1 MLNFGIPTLIESPDM
16 KDCAKI
22 CNELGL
28 QFVELNMNL
37 PQYEPEMIDI
47 PRIRS
52 VARDY
57 GIFYT
62 LHLDENLNPWD
73 FNVHVQEAYTQTV
86 IDSIRIAKEL
96 DITVL
101 NMHLVSGVYFT
112 LPDKRVYLF
121 DVFREHY
128 LDTVRAFRDK
138 CHEAIGDS
146 GVKICIENTAGYP
159 AYQQAALD
167 ALLES
172 PVFGLTLDIGHNHGS
187 GYMDEPF
194 ITDRIGRLEHMH
206 IHDAVGK
213 RDHLVLGS
221 GDIDLQKYF
230 TMAKNNIQT
239 AVIETKTLESL
250 RTSIPWMRENIV
262 L

>member
-37 PQYEPEMIDI
+37 PQYEPDMIDI

-57 GIFYT
+57 NVFYT

-86 IDSIRIAKEL
+86 IDSIRVAQAL
-96 DITVL
+96 DISVL

-167 ALLES
+167 VLLES

-206 IHDAVGK
+206 IHDAVEK

-239 AVIETKTLESL
+239 AFIETKTLESL

>member
-1 MLNFGIPTLIESPDM
+1 MINYGIPTLIESPDM
-16 KDCAKI
+16 KSCAKL
-22 CNELGL
+22 CNELDL

-37 PQYEPEMIDI
+37 PQYQPDMIDI
-47 PRIRS
+47 PRIKS

-57 GIFYT
+57 NIFYT

-73 FNVHVQEAYTQTV
+73 FNVRVQDAYTQTV
-86 IDSIRIAKEL
+86 IDCIRVAQEL
-96 DITVL
+96 DISVL
-101 NMHLVSGVYFT
+101 NMHLVYGVYFT
-112 LPDKRVYLF
+112 LPDRRVYLF

-138 CHEAIGDS
+138 CHEAAGDS
-146 GVKICIENTAGYP
+146 GIKICIENTAGYL
-159 AYQQAALD
+159 AFQRAALD
-167 ALLES
+167 VLLES

-187 GYMDEPF
+187 EYTDEPF
-194 ITDRIGRLEHMH
+194 ITDRIDRLEHMH
-206 IHDAVGK
+206 IHDAIGK

-230 TMAKNNIQT
+230 TMANDHIRT

-250 RTSIPWMRENIV
+250 RTSIPWMRENII

>member
-1 MLNFGIPTLIESPDM
+1 MLDFGIPTLIESPDM

-28 QFVELNMNL
+28 QFIELNMNL

-57 GIFYT
+57 GVYYT

-73 FNVHVQEAYTQTV
+73 FNAAVQEAYTHTV
-86 IDSIRIAKEL
+86 IESIRIAKEL

-101 NMHLVSGVYFT
+101 NMHLVYGVYFT

-128 LDTVRAFRDK
+128 LDTVRAFRDR
-138 CHEAIGDS
+138 CHEAVGNS
-146 GVKICIENTAGYP
+146 GIKICIENTAGYP
-159 AYQQAALD
+159 TFQRAALD

-187 GYMDEPF
+187 EYMDEPF
-194 ITDRIGRLEHMH
+194 ITERIGRLTHMH

-230 TMAKNNIQT
+230 TMANDHIET

-250 RTSIPWMRENIV
+250 RASIPWMRENIR